1 MAFMAAKKSR
11 TRKTRSTKTG
21 SSVTLREQTRKRG
34 YKLLRQGKTKAEVA
48 KQLGVSWMTA
58 NRWTKQLKERYASWH
73 DKKRVGRPV
82 KLTRTQH
89 TALKRILKNGALAY
103 GYPTEL
109 WTLKRI
115 CEVIKREF
123 GVKYNI
129 THVWRVLKS
138 LGFSA
143 QVPLLRALER
153 DENYIEWWINNKWP
167 EIQTLAYEENAELM
181 FMDESCVQSHPNVK
195 RTWAPK
201 GSRPELHVKQ
211 SSRDKLSII
220 SAVTVNGE
228 LFFSIHGHNLEGV
241 DIVRFLGKLRREMKG
256 KKLLIV
262 WDGISI
268 HRSKK
273 VTRFLEK
280 NKSSF
285 MTRRFPSYAP
295 ELNPDEPVW
304 NLAKHH
310 DLANWCPRNKREMRC
325 VITRELRTLS
335 KQKQRVASAIRN
347 AKIPLP
353 PI

>member
-1 MAFMAAKKSR
+1 MAFMTAKRSR
-11 TRKTRSTKTG
+11 TRKTRSIKAD

-34 YKLLRQGKTKAEVA
+34 YKLLRQGKTKTGVA
-48 KQLGVSWMTA
+48 KQLGVSWMTT
-58 NRWTKQLKERYASWH
+58 NRWTKQLKERHASWH

-82 KLTRTQH
+82 KLNSTQH
-89 TALKRILKNGALAY
+89 TTLKHILKNGALAY

-109 WTLKRI
+109 WTLKRV
-115 CEVIKREF
+115 CEVIKKEF
-123 GVKYNI
+123 GVGYNI

-153 DENYIEWWINNKWP
+153 DELYIEWWVNNKWP
-167 EIQTLAYEENAELM
+167 EIQTLAHEENADLM

-201 GSRPELHVKQ
+201 GSRPQLHVKQ

-220 SAVTVNGE
+220 SAVKVDGE
-228 LFFSIHGHNLEGV
+228 LFFSVHGHNLEGV
-241 DIVRFLGKLRREMKG
+241 DIVRFLGKLKREMKG
-256 KKLLIV
+256 KKLLIL

-268 HRSKK
+268 HRSKR
-273 VTRFLEK
+273 VTGFLEK
-280 NKSSF
+280 NKSAF

-310 DLANWCPRNKREMRC
+310 DLANWCPSSKREMRC